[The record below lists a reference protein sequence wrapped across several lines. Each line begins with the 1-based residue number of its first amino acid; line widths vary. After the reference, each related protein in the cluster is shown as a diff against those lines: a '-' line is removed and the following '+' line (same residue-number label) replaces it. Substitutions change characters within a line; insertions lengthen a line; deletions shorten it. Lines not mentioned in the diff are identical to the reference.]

1 MCCPHKLGQFNL
13 GIVCIEELKKNIYY
27 VEDPDGYEIAVV
39 PENFHPT
46 FAETR

>member
-1 MCCPHKLGQFNL
+1 M
-13 GIVCIEELKKNIYY
+13 GIISIDEFESKDIYY

-46 FAETR
+46 FFESGNA